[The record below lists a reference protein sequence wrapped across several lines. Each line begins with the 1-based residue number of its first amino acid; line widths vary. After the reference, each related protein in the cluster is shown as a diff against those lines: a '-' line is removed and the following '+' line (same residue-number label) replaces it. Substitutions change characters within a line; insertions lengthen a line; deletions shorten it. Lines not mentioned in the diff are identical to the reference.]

1 MAGGINGLTK
11 VCGIFGDPVR
21 HSLSPAMH
29 NAAFAAAGLDYIYVP
44 FRVAREKLPDAIK
57 ALRALD
63 LAGVNITI
71 PHKET
76 VLPHL
81 DEISMEAGFIG
92 AVNTVVNRGGRLCG
106 ENTDGRGF
114 IKALSEQVGFNPAGK
129 TALVLGAGGAARAV
143 AVQLALAGPAK
154 LLLTNRSRPR
164 AEELARLIAEKTGA
178 AAAVVEWPAQVS
190 PHRDSRMIANAD
202 LVVQATPV
210 GMYPHTAETVPFP
223 FELLKQG
230 AVVCDLVYNPA
241 RTDFLKKAAHFGA
254 VTVNGLGMLLYQ
266 GALAFELWTG
276 IPAPV
281 PVMRDALL
289 KALSPA
295 TVNE

>member
-11 VCGIFGDPVR
+11 VCGIFGDPVQ

-29 NAAFAAAGLDYIYVP
+29 NAAFAATGLDYIYVP
-44 FRVAREKLPDAIK
+44 FQVEKANLPDAIK
-57 ALRALD
+57 ALRALN

-92 AVNTVVNRGGRLCG
+92 AVNTVVNRQGHLRG

-114 IKALSEQVGFNPAGK
+114 IKALSEQVGFNPKGK

-143 AVQLALAGPAK
+143 AVQLALSGPAK
-154 LLLTNRSRPR
+154 LVLANRSRPR
-164 AEELARLIAEKTGA
+164 AEGLAKLIAEKTGA
-178 AAAVVEWPAQVS
+178 AVAVAEWPAQGLQHS
-190 PHRDSRMIANAD
+190 DSRMIANAD

-210 GMYPHTAETVPFP
+210 GMYPYTAETVFFP
-223 FELLKQG
+223 FERLKQG
-230 AVVCDLVYNPA
+230 VVVCDLVYNPA
-241 RTDFLKKAAHFGA
+241 RTNFLNKAAHFGA

-276 IPAPV
+276 ITAPV
-281 PVMRDALL
+281 EVMRDALM
-289 KALSPA
+289 KALS
-295 TVNE
+295 THS